1 MYKHDWS
8 KFNVKIGL
16 IFMAGVFVVSALLL
30 LTGCASLPE
39 NTGRVDSYAFN
50 NTQSTMLGRYYSE
63 KINAQNEPDGFVF
76 LDKGLDAFVARAIL
90 AKEAERSLD
99 MQYFLYHSDLVGKL
113 FSAILWQAAER
124 GVRVR
129 LLLDD
134 MDFGGRDADII
145 ALDAHPNIDVRI
157 FNPFDRDVYRG
168 VQLVTDFGGVTRRMH
183 NKSFTADNVATIV
196 GGRNIGNEYFSADPE
211 LEYVDL
217 DVLAVG
223 SVVKEIS
230 RSFDKYWNHEMA
242 YPVKTITDVRLSEE
256 EIHTKQV
263 ELFAFVDEHKDSDY
277 IKALHDSDLA
287 RQLRD
292 KTVQYYWG
300 NTIVVVDDPDKIRSS
315 RDSNELHLMTQLQ
328 PYFENLEEELI
339 ILSPYFVPGEE
350 GIEFFQKLI
359 DKGVRI
365 IILTS
370 SLSSKDTGVL
380 MAHAGY
386 TNYRKELLRMGI
398 ELYELNKKLALAPR
412 KRKKGSGGSTE
423 ATLHAKT
430 FVLDRK
436 KVFIGSL
443 NLDPRSFYENTENGL
458 VLEQQEIADDMVEAF
473 YRDIA
478 EDAFRLELKTEISE
492 DGYGEE
498 QLLWHGYE
506 NGQPVI
512 FDVDPYTSFWKR
524 FAVGFMSILP
534 IESQL

>member
-1 MYKHDWS
+1 MFKREWS

-16 IFMAGVFVVSALLL
+16 IYMAGVFAVSALLL

-50 NTQSTMLGRYYSE
+50 NTQSTTLGRYYSE

-134 MDFGGRDADII
+134 MDLGGRDADII
-145 ALDAHPNIDVRI
+145 ALDAHPNIDIRI

-183 NKSFTADNVATIV
+183 NKSFTADNAATIV

-211 LEYVDL
+211 LDYVDL

-223 SVVKEIS
+223 SVVKEVS
-230 RSFDKYWNHEMA
+230 RSFDEYWNHEMA
-242 YPVKTITDVRLSEE
+242 YPVKTITEVRLSEE
-256 EIHTKQV
+256 EIHTKQL
-263 ELFAFVDEHKDSDY
+263 ELFVFVDEHKDSDY
-277 IKALHDSDLA
+277 IKALHESDLA

-300 NTIVVVDDPDKIRSS
+300 NAIVVVDDPDKIGSS

-350 GIEFFQKLI
+350 GVEFFQKLI

-412 KRKKGSGGSTE
+412 KRNKGSGGSTE

-458 VLEQQEIADDMVEAF
+458 VLEQQELAVDMVEAF
-473 YRDIA
+473 HRDIA

-506 NGQPVI
+506 NGQPVT

-524 FAVGFMSILP
+524 FAVGVMSILP